1 MLGITPQY
9 RGTLRNYVIA
19 FGTIFDDVD
28 IERKDSNG
36 TTQQIIRVPVSY
48 GPMQKYLARVNTQAE
63 TAIVLPRMSFEIS
76 SLSYDP
82 ARKMVKT
89 GGYKKQDTSDNTV
102 QLFVYNPVP
111 YDIGMTL
118 SIITKNA
125 EDGTQILEQVLP
137 FFTPSFTLPIK
148 DTDDMGITR
157 DTPITL
163 ESVDTQDE
171 YEGDFLTR
179 RALIW
184 TLSFNIKG
192 YLYANTQ
199 RQEQIRKAITNIK
212 NQDLQTQSYAKSEIE
227 PNPLTAT
234 STDDFG
240 FSETITE
247 F

>member
-137 FFTPSFTLPIK
+137 FFTPSFSLPIK

-157 DTPITL
+157 DTPVTL

-179 RALIW
+179 RALI
-184 TLSFNIKG
+184 LSLIH
-192 YLYANTQ
+192 
-199 RQEQIRKAITNIK
+199 I
-212 NQDLQTQSYAKSEIE
+212 
-227 PNPLTAT
+227 
-234 STDDFG
+234 
-240 FSETITE
+240 
-247 F
+247 

>member
-28 IERKDSNG
+28 IERKDSTG
-36 TTQQIIRVPVSY
+36 ATQQIIRVPVSY
-48 GPMQKYLARVNTQAE
+48 GPMQKYLARINTQAE
-63 TAIVLPRMSFEIS
+63 TSIVLPRMSFEIS
-76 SLSYDP
+76 SLSYD
-82 ARKMVKT
+82 ASRKLVKT
-89 GGYKKQDTSDNTV
+89 GGYKKQDTADNSV

-148 DTDDMGITR
+148 DTEDMGITR
-157 DTPITL
+157 DTPVTL

-192 YLYANTQ
+192 YLYSNTQ
-199 RQEQIRKAITNIK
+199 RVEQIRKAITNIK
-212 NQDLQTQSYAKSEIE
+212 NQDIQSQAYTKSEIT
-227 PNPLTAT
+227 PNPADAT